1 MGKKNATREQKRAF
15 LLELRCQWLENG
27 KSLDKVSVKRLRHLY
42 KVGTVPKEQL
52 SMLLEKGAVTDQ
64 IIDEFEAMVTE
75 YFRKGNERRNTLKEN
90 TKPTDQMDY
99 PTAPLPP
106 DYNKPNQTAIDFDG
120 SDWQRAIVK
129 IADILEERQECKSST
144 NVYRW
149 LRKLLEEFGVYKRDE
164 VLLEAREATIC
175 WYASQIAGNSPYPE
189 FNG

>member
-27 KSLDKVSVKRLRHLY
+27 KSLNKVSIKRLRHLY

-52 SMLLEKGAVTDQ
+52 SMLLEKGAVTDK

-90 TKPTDQMDY
+90 AKPIDPMDY

-106 DYNKPNQTAIDFDG
+106 DYVGNLVQTAIDFDKE
-120 SDWQRAIVK
+120 R
-129 IADILEERQECKSST
+129 IADNLGQLVIEVRRIADSLETLSKIPD
-144 NVYRW
+144 NDGYLW
-149 LRKLLEEFGVYKRDE
+149 IKKGD
-164 VLLEAREATIC
+164 
-175 WYASQIAGNSPYPE
+175 
-189 FNG
+189 